1 MKLGRVGSQ
10 MPEVRRNKELE
21 VGSSLGMK
29 RGRDEGR
36 RRRKR
41 LTSEVQSQ
49 RCYPEG
55 VNDG

>member
-1 MKLGRVGSQ
+1 